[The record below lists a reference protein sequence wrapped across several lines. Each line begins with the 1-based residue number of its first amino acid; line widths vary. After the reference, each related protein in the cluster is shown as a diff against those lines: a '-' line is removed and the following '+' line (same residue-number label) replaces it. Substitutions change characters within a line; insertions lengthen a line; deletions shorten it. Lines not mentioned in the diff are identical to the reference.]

1 MAAMRSDNLNM
12 TKAPPLRGFCF
23 PAIRQ
28 GYSRD
33 ALHQYP
39 CHIVVLQTKPESLGT
54 RRGFVISA
62 IRSGLLGR
70 DVLHDTLKPMRESPE
85 PDCICRS
92 LVITSGFHPED
103 TGSIP
108 VRCSNPSTLGP
119 LRLPRRRF
127 YPWYYF
133 PP

>member
-39 CHIVVLQTKPESLGT
+39 CHIVAEQQPQLLSLGT
-54 RRGFVISA
+54 RRGFFVSA

-70 DVLHDTLKPMRESPE
+70 DVLHDTSKPYTRRALNQIAGLAQQVERLPCKQ
-85 PDCICRS
+85 DI
-92 LVITSGFHPED
+92 G
-103 TGSIP
+103 G
-108 VRCSNPSTLGP
+108 SNPEWCARHGHEH
-119 LRLPRRRF
+119 
-127 YPWYYF
+127 
-133 PP
+133 

>member
-39 CHIVVLQTKPESLGT
+39 CHIVVERHQQLLSLGT
-54 RRGFVISA
+54 RRGFFVSA
-62 IRSGLLGR
+62 IRSGLLGI

-85 PDCICRS
+85 PD
-92 LVITSGFHPED
+92 
-103 TGSIP
+103 
-108 VRCSNPSTLGP
+108 
-119 LRLPRRRF
+119 
-127 YPWYYF
+127 
-133 PP
+133 

>member
-33 ALHQYP
+33 VLHQYP

-70 DVLHDTLKPMRESPE
+70 DVLHDALKPYTRRALNQIAGLAQQVERLSCKQ
-85 PDCICRS
+85 D
-92 LVITSGFHPED
+92 VG
-103 TGSIP
+103 GSIP
-108 VRCSNPSTLGP
+108 STSTRHGHEH
-119 LRLPRRRF
+119 
-127 YPWYYF
+127 
-133 PP
+133 